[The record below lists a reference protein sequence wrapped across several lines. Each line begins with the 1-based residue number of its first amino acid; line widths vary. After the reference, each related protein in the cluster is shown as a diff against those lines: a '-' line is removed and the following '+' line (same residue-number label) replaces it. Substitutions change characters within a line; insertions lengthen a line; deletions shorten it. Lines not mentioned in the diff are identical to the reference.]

1 MLEAVQAGGAPEHAA
16 EAFRALCIHGRRR
29 LASAAYL
36 SELVGPCTALA
47 GSAALASSVRL
58 TLQEALAR
66 LVGAAPSPAEAEQLL
81 HALVRAPCEQLA
93 ALLPHLP
100 PSDGASVPP
109 ETAPRASDGSDGSRG
124 SGGEAAATAAST
136 QGVEEAVATQLA
148 LIGAAI
154 RFSDTIHV
162 GGGGSC
168 AAHPVFAV
176 LSYCWPLL
184 QDAPRRG
191 GHAATVNGVSS
202 QVEL

>member
-1 MLEAVQAGGAPEHAA
+1 M
-16 EAFRALCIHGRRR
+16 
-29 LASAAYL
+29 
-36 SELVGPCTALA
+36 VGPCTALA
-47 GSAALASSVRL
+47 GSAALASGVRL

-154 RFSDTIHV
+154 RFSDTIQV

>member
-1 MLEAVQAGGAPEHAA
+1 M
-16 EAFRALCIHGRRR
+16 
-29 LASAAYL
+29 
-36 SELVGPCTALA
+36 
-47 GSAALASSVRL
+47 
-58 TLQEALAR
+58 
-66 LVGAAPSPAEAEQLL
+66 
-81 HALVRAPCEQLA
+81 
-93 ALLPHLP
+93 
-100 PSDGASVPP
+100 
-109 ETAPRASDGSDGSRG
+109 
-124 SGGEAAATAAST
+124 AST

-168 AAHPVFAV
+168 AAHPVFTV

-191 GHAATVNGVSS
+191 GHAATVNGVPS